1 MSTRTFICQHCRQR
15 VKKNPRL
22 KEKQH
27 YCGLPACQQAR
38 KDKWERDRLLSDPAY
53 RDKRSEAKRNWY
65 RGYPGDRYQH
75 QYRQEHSDYTKS
87 NRCNQQKRGKKITG
101 EPSVA
106 KIVKTDALSSKSLV
120 PQGLYV
126 LLPYKKTD
134 GKKIVKTDALIVE
147 LRCGGDFRKIMLSGT
162 G

>member
-1 MSTRTFICQHCRQR
+1 MSTRTFICQHCHRR

-22 KEKQH
+22 KGKQH

-38 KDKWERDRLLSDPAY
+38 KDKWERDRLGSDPAY
-53 RDKRSEAKRNWY
+53 LAKRSGAKKNWY

-75 QYRQEHSDYTKS
+75 QYRQEHGDYTKS
-87 NRCNQQKRGKKITG
+87 NRCNQQKRDKKITG
-101 EPSVA
+101 KPSVA
-106 KIVKTDALSSKSLV
+106 KIVKTDALSPKSLV

-134 GKKIVKTDALIVE
+134 GKKFVKTDALIVE
-147 LRCGGDFRKIMLSGT
+147 LRCSSEFRKIMLSGT